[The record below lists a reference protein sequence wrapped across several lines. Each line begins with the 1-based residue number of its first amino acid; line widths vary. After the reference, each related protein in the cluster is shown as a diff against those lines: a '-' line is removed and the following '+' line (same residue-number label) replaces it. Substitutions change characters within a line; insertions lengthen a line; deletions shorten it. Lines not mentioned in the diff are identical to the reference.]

1 MDKHN
6 KAQNVAHKHTTF
18 MTILQLSKGGV
29 FVGSNKL
36 AHMAT
41 AMMNIQWDGSEN
53 SGKRFM
59 EFTKNR
65 TGMVNKK
72 LYFDLNGGVN
82 FDSDRFTR
90 DLLNDEV
97 LESERS
103 QLGAESNAFDKLF
116 GFDKDGI
123 PAELKTAVEL

>member
-1 MDKHN
+1 
-6 KAQNVAHKHTTF
+6 
-18 MTILQLSKGGV
+18 
-29 FVGSNKL
+29 
-36 AHMAT
+36 
-41 AMMNIQWDGSEN
+41 
-53 SGKRFM
+53 M

-82 FDSDRFTR
+82 FDSSRFTR

-97 LESERS
+97 LESERA
-103 QLGAESNAFDKLF
+103 QLGTESNAFDKLF

-123 PAELKTAVEL
+123 PAQLKTAVEI